1 MSVNKGVLEKKS
13 DQELIQYILPQSKFV
28 DDAKIYAFEILTSRG
43 YEFSPEEIERNQE
56 LINAQTERK
65 NVIVHPNYKRS
76 AELIYLSAALGI
88 GNVIWQYETLDS
100 GMKIF
105 IVIVS
110 LGFVFGIGY
119 LISKGNEWIKYVLLV
134 LFALG
139 LISIIFVIANLA
151 NDPVSGIINITQTIL
166 QIWALVLLFK
176 VPNKTESI

>member
-13 DQELIQYILPQSKFV
+13 DQELVQYILPQSTFV
-28 DDAKIYAFEILTSRG
+28 DEAKMYAFDILKSRG
-43 YEFSPEEIERNQE
+43 YEFSPEEIERNQK
-56 LINAQTERK
+56 LINTKTERK
-65 NVIVHPNYKRS
+65 NEIIHPNYKRS
-76 AELIYLSAALGI
+76 AELIYLSGALGI

-105 IVIVS
+105 IFIVS

-176 VPNKTESI
+176 VPNKTENI